1 MAILRILSGVMFL
14 GASGKKGAE
23 ASREPARGK

>member
-1 MAILRILSGVMFL
+1 GVMFL